1 MKLEL
6 VATATFGLE
15 AVVRREIEALG
26 YKVIKT
32 EDGRVTYMGDERAL
46 VRSNL
51 WLRSADRVYIRMGK
65 FKATEFEE
73 LFQQTKALD
82 WESIIPIDGVFP
94 VVGGSVK
101 SALHSVPACQKIIKK
116 AVSVRLS
123 EFYCLDTLPETG
135 AEYRIRFIAHKDNFL
150 LLIDTSG
157 AGLHKRGYRVRD
169 VAAPM
174 KETLAAALVQLS
186 FYRKDR
192 VLVDPC
198 CGSGTIPIEAAMIAR
213 NIAPGLSRSFASEA
227 WDIFDGGA
235 GSAATNNNKR
245 EKAASN
251 ATARTQ
257 SSAFDGHLSGGS
269 TGQNKSEDRSALN
282 SEARRSPTKN
292 TAASDAPLSIWKEER
307 RLAFEAID
315 GEASLYITAIDI
327 DARAVKAAKEN
338 SEEAG
343 LVDDIDVVKM
353 DMTRWEPGG
362 GIPKGAG
369 KDDHV
374 VVISNL
380 PYGKRIG
387 EDEGIKAIYAH
398 IKEIMEECPNWS
410 FFLITSDKM
419 LEKELG
425 RTADR
430 RRKLYNGTIETQFY
444 QFHGAK
450 PARKDKK

>member
-15 AVVRREIEALG
+15 AVVRREVEALG
-26 YKVIKT
+26 YRILKT
-32 EDGRVTYMGDERAL
+32 EDGRVTYMGDERAI

-51 WLRSADRVYIRMGK
+51 WLRSADRVYVRMGE
-65 FKATEFEE
+65 FRATEFEE
-73 LFQQTKALD
+73 LFQQTKALE
-82 WESIIPIDGVFP
+82 WESIIPLEGAFP

-123 EFYCLDTLPETG
+123 EFYCRETMPETG

-150 LLIDTSG
+150 MLMDTSG

-169 VAAPM
+169 VAAPI

-213 NIAPGLSRSFASEA
+213 NMAPGLGRSFASEN
-227 WDIFDGGA
+227 WDMIGA
-235 GSAATNNNKR
+235 
-245 EKAASN
+245 
-251 ATARTQ
+251 
-257 SSAFDGHLSGGS
+257 D
-269 TGQNKSEDRSALN
+269 
-282 SEARRSPTKN
+282 
-292 TAASDAPLSIWKEER
+292 IWKEER
-307 RLAFEAID
+307 RAAYAAID
-315 GEASLYITAIDI
+315 AGGTDDSEGAGPAALRITGMDI
-327 DARAVKAAKEN
+327 DPRAVRAAKEN
-338 SEEAG
+338 AEEAG
-343 LVDDIDVVKM
+343 AIDDIDIVKM
-353 DMTRWEPGG
+353 DMTAWQPGA

-387 EDEGIKAIYAH
+387 DDAGIKSIYAH
-398 IKEIMEECPNWS
+398 IREMMEQCPNWS
-410 FFLITSDKM
+410 FFLLTSDKE
-419 LEKELG
+419 LEKEIG
-425 RTADR
+425 RKADR

-444 QFHGAK
+444 QFHGAR
-450 PARKDKK
+450 PAKTVM

>member
-32 EDGRVTYMGDERAL
+32 EDGRVTYMGDERAI

-51 WLRSADRVYIRMGK
+51 WLRTADRVYVRMGE
-65 FKATEFEE
+65 FSATEFED
-73 LFQQTKALD
+73 LFQQTKALE
-82 WESIIPIDGVFP
+82 WESIIPLEGVFP

-101 SALHSVPACQKIIKK
+101 SVLHSVPACQKIIKK

-123 EFYCLDTLPETG
+123 EFYCREMMPETG
-135 AEYRIRFIAHKDNFL
+135 AEYRIRFIAHKDKFL

-192 VLVDPC
+192 ILVDPC
-198 CGSGTIPIEAAMIAR
+198 CGSGTIPIEAALIAR
-213 NIAPGLSRSFASEA
+213 NIAPGLGRSFASEG
-227 WDIFDGGA
+227 WDI
-235 GSAATNNNKR
+235 
-245 EKAASN
+245 
-251 ATARTQ
+251 
-257 SSAFDGHLSGGS
+257 
-269 TGQNKSEDRSALN
+269 TGTGL
-282 SEARRSPTKN
+282 
-292 TAASDAPLSIWKEER
+292 WKEER
-307 RLAFEAID
+307 RLAYEAADTGAD
-315 GEASLYITAIDI
+315 GPLHITAMDI
-327 DARAVKAAKEN
+327 DPRAVRAAKEN
-338 SEEAG
+338 ADEAG
-343 LVDDIDVVKM
+343 ESEDIDIVKM
-353 DMTRWEPGG
+353 DMTAWEPGA
-362 GIPKGAG
+362 GIP

-387 EDEGIKAIYAH
+387 NDDSIKAIYAH
-398 IKEIMEECPNWS
+398 IRAIMEECPNWS
-410 FFLITSDKM
+410 FFLITSDKS

-425 RTADR
+425 RKADR

-444 QFHGAK
+444 QYHGTR
-450 PARKDKK
+450 PERREVNHD

>member
-26 YKVIKT
+26 YKIIKT
-32 EDGRVTYMGDERAL
+32 EDGRVTYMGDERAV

-51 WLRSADRVYIRMGK
+51 WLRCADRVYIRMGE
-65 FKATEFEE
+65 FRATDFEE
-73 LFQQTKALD
+73 LFQQTKALE
-82 WESIIPIDGVFP
+82 WESIIPLEGAFP

-101 SALHSVPACQKIIKK
+101 SVLHSVPACQKIIKK
-116 AVSVRLS
+116 AVSMRLS
-123 EFYCLDTLPETG
+123 EFYCRETMPETG
-135 AEYRIRFIAHKDNFL
+135 AEYKIRFIAHKDEFL
-150 LLIDTSG
+150 MLLDTSG

-169 VAAPM
+169 VAAPI

-213 NIAPGLSRSFASEA
+213 DIAPGLGRSFASEG
-227 WDIFDGGA
+227 WDIIGA
-235 GSAATNNNKR
+235 ALWKQERKLAFNVMNISAQGSADALKI
-245 EKAASN
+245 
-251 ATARTQ
+251 
-257 SSAFDGHLSGGS
+257 
-269 TGQNKSEDRSALN
+269 TGM
-282 SEARRSPTKN
+282 
-292 TAASDAPLSIWKEER
+292 
-307 RLAFEAID
+307 
-315 GEASLYITAIDI
+315 DI
-327 DARAVKAAKEN
+327 DRRAVQAAKAN
-338 SEEAG
+338 AEEAG
-343 LVDDIDVVKM
+343 VIDDIDFVCM
-353 DMTRWEPGG
+353 DMTKWEPGG

-387 EDEGIKAIYAH
+387 DDEGIKAIYAH
-398 IKEIMEECPNWS
+398 IRDMMDSCPNWS
-410 FFLITSDKM
+410 FFLITSDKT

-425 RTADR
+425 RKADR

-444 QFHGAK
+444 QFHGARPVK
-450 PARKDKK
+450 REVNHE